1 MVTINLKGILGDD
14 ITATVDPEDTNQ
26 VTIKFYDSL
35 GGGLKSLDQLPDT
48 VDSMGWYYATQDDLE
63 KAEELY
69 NVDINKKRLWKAD
82 EEN

>member
-1 MVTINLKGILGDD
+1 MITINLKGVLGDS
-14 ITATVDPEDTNQ
+14 ITATVDTEDTNQ

-48 VDSMGWYYATQDDLE
+48 VDSMGWYYATQEDLE
-63 KAEELY
+63 KTEKLY
-69 NVDINKKRLWKAD
+69 NVEINKKRLWKAD

>member
-14 ITATVDPEDTNQ
+14 ITAIVDPEDTNQ

-35 GGGLKSLDQLPDT
+35 GGGLKSLDQLPDM
-48 VDSMGWYYATQDDLE
+48 VSNMGWYYATPEDLE
-63 KAEELY
+63 KTEKLY
-69 NVDINKKRLWKAD
+69 NVDINKKRLWPSD